1 VCQIVWKTA
10 PVLLRKGVVVTESTA
25 RATETGRPAPL
36 AGVRIVECSMLGPGA
51 ITTHLADLGADVIK
65 VEPPTGD
72 YVREMTWP
80 IVDGVSLM
88 HLHISRG
95 KRSITLDLHTEEGRA
110 TFVEL
115 VRGADAVVEAMR
127 PGGLERRGVGYEALR
142 EVNPALVFITI
153 SGYGMTGPYKD
164 MPSHGVAYDTW
175 AGLVN
180 PGIDDEGFAY
190 IPEHPSMGIHAGP
203 LFGALGIL
211 AGVVRARATGE
222 GCRMEIAQSD
232 AAAAMD
238 WYRSESW
245 KAYERP
251 QSEVTGNKSDGYERR
266 APGTAG
272 MRHGVRYQIYASK
285 DGYVLFQASER
296 EFWKNFCE
304 GVDRVDL
311 FERWPGARIADHAP
325 GNRELQAVLRDIF
338 AARTTAEWIAF
349 GDEHNTPIAPVNT
362 PRTLADDP
370 QFQNRLP
377 FFSRDELGAEQ
388 LPSPIKLLGEELPV
402 PAKAPTAGQHTDE
415 ILREVLGYDDARV
428 AVLRKAGAL
437 G

>member
-1 VCQIVWKTA
+1 MTQHNA
-10 PVLLRKGVVVTESTA
+10 P
-25 RATETGRPAPL
+25 PL
-36 AGVRIVECSMLGPGA
+36 AGVRIIECSMLGPGA

-65 VEPPTGD
+65 VEPPSGD

-80 IVDGVSLM
+80 IVEGVSLM
-88 HLHISRG
+88 HLHVSRG
-95 KRSITLDLHTEEGRA
+95 KRSITLDLRTEEARA
-110 TFVEL
+110 VFLDL
-115 VRGADAVVEAMR
+115 VAGADVVVEAMR
-127 PGGLERRGVGYEALR
+127 PGGLERRGLGYEDLR
-142 EVNPALVFITI
+142 AVNPAVVFITI

-164 MPSHGVAYDTW
+164 MPSHGLAYDTW
-175 AGLVN
+175 AGLVV
-180 PGIDDEGFAY
+180 PEIDDEGFAC

-238 WYRSESW
+238 WYRSETW

-251 QSEVTGNKSDGYERR
+251 ETEVTGNKSDNYERR

-272 MRHGVRYQIYASK
+272 MRHGVRYQIYESK
-285 DGYVLFQASER
+285 DGFVLFQASEQA
-296 EFWKNFCE
+296 FWKNFCA
-304 GVDRVDL
+304 GVDRMDM

-325 GNRELQAVLRDIF
+325 GNREMQTELRDIF
-338 AARTTAEWIAF
+338 RTRTSAEWIAF

-362 PRTLADDP
+362 PQTLADDP
-370 QFQNRLP
+370 QFHDRLP
-377 FFSRDELGAEQ
+377 WYPREALGAEQ
-388 LPSPIKLLGEELPV
+388 LPSPIKLLGEELPM
-402 PAKAPTAGQHTDE
+402 PSKAPTVGQHTDE
-415 ILREVLGYDDARV
+415 VLSAVLGYDDARV
-428 AVLRKAGAL
+428 EALRETGAL